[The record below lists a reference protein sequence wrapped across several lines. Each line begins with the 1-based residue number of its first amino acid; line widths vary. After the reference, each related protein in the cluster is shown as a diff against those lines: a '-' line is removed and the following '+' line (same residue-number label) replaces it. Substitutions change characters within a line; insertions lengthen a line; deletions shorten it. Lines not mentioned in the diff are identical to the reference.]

1 MTGMDVFL
9 LIASMLGGL
18 ALFLTGMNT
27 MSSSLSSMTGGSLNT
42 LIDKATKNR
51 YLAFLF
57 GLAVT
62 CVVQSASAITVLV
75 VGLVNSGL
83 IQLTGALGMI
93 IGANLGTTITA
104 WLLALNAVDGQSFF
118 MTIIKPANFSPFLA
132 IIGVAMTM
140 FCSSQKKKTIGSAL
154 LGFSVMMIGM
164 NLMSQAVAP
173 LKEIPA
179 IQDVLNRFS
188 RPVVG
193 FLFACIFTMLIQSA
207 DAFIGIVQAFALSV
221 GITFG
226 MAIPL
231 ICGAQV
237 GTCITALMSSLGTS
251 NNAKRTAFM
260 ALYYNLLK
268 TISFMVVFYLLNHFL
283 GFAFLD
289 KTVGGI
295 GVPFFHSFIN
305 ICGIVVWLPLSEFIV
320 RLAKKTI
327 PLSEEEKQEQ
337 ASRLTML
344 DENLLAAP
352 EIAIEQADRAVTL
365 LSETVGEAFL
375 AAVAIREDPGLVDQV
390 HLLCERSRLYQ
401 EQIDAY
407 LLRIGGRELEQ
418 KDRAAVALLS
428 AGSTAF
434 GRMGKVAE
442 KLLGMIHDI
451 DNAEDKLTA
460 RDRWEIHILGQAIF
474 EIVQLTMKG
483 YSVRN
488 RNTSRAIQ
496 YYTEEIMALG
506 SLMKGRFLQ
515 RVHEEGSRRSGS
527 TLYTDICYTEEQLID
542 YCDMI
547 ADALIRYDRDCGGA
561 SRTESEESGLTRK
574 QIHEIFRDK
583 FEALDSFPA

>member
-1 MTGMDVFL
+1 MTALDIFL

-18 ALFLTGMNT
+18 ALFLSGMNT
-27 MSSSLSSMTGGSLNT
+27 MSASLSSMTGGSLNT
-42 LIDKATKNR
+42 LINKATKNR

-83 IQLTGALGMI
+83 IQLNGALGMI

-132 IIGVAMTM
+132 IIGVGMTM
-140 FCSSQKKKTIGSAL
+140 FCRSQKKKTVGSAL
-154 LGFSVMMIGM
+154 LGFAVMMIGM

-173 LKEIPA
+173 LKEIPV
-179 IQDVLNRFS
+179 IQDVLNSFTN
-188 RPVVG
+188 PIVG

-226 MAIPL
+226 MGIPL

-268 TISFMVVFYLLNHFL
+268 TISFMIVFYSLNHFL

-305 ICGIVVWLPLSEFIV
+305 ICGIIVWLPLSDIIV
-320 RLAKKTI
+320 RMAQRTI
-327 PLSEEEKQEQ
+327 PMSEEEKQEK
-337 ASRLTML
+337 ANRLAML
-344 DENLLAAP
+344 DENLLATP
-352 EIAIEQADRAVTL
+352 EIAIEQTDRAVKL

-375 AAVAIREDPGLVDQV
+375 ATVAVREDPELVDQV
-390 HLLCERSRLYQ
+390 HVLCERSRQYQ

-407 LLRIGGRELEQ
+407 LLRLTGKELEQ
-418 KDRAAVALLS
+418 KERADVSLLS
-428 AGSTAF
+428 TAGTAF
-434 GRMGKVAE
+434 GRMGKTAG
-442 KLLGMIHDI
+442 KLQGMIHEI
-451 DNAEDKLTA
+451 DSSGDRLTG

-474 EIVQLTMKG
+474 EILQLTIRG
-483 YSVRN
+483 YNGR
-488 RNTSRAIQ
+488 IQ
-496 YYTEEIMALG
+496 NLSHTIQAYNEEIMALG
-506 SLMKGRFLQ
+506 NLIKSRFLQ
-515 RVHEEGSRRSGS
+515 RVHEEGSQRSGS
-527 TLYTDICYTEEQLID
+527 TLFTDICYTEEQLID

-547 ADALIRYDRDCGGA
+547 ADALIRYDRECG
-561 SRTESEESGLTRK
+561 ESSGSEARDIELSRK

-583 FEALDSFPA
+583 FEALDNYSE

>member
-1 MTGMDVFL
+1 MTALDIFL

-27 MSSSLSSMTGGSLNT
+27 MSASLSTMTGGSLNT
-42 LIDKATKNR
+42 LINKATKNR
-51 YLAFLF
+51 FLAFLF

-83 IQLTGALGMI
+83 IQLNGALGMI

-132 IIGVAMTM
+132 IIGVGMTM
-140 FCSSQKKKTIGSAL
+140 FCRSQKKKTVGSAL
-154 LGFSVMMIGM
+154 LGFAVMMIGM

-173 LKEIPA
+173 LKEIPV
-179 IQDVLNRFS
+179 IQDVLNSFTN
-188 RPVVG
+188 PIVG

-226 MAIPL
+226 MGIPL

-268 TISFMVVFYLLNHFL
+268 TISFMIVFYLLNHFL

-305 ICGIVVWLPLSEFIV
+305 ICGIIVWLPLSDIIV
-320 RLAKKTI
+320 RMAQRTI
-327 PLSEEEKQEQ
+327 PMSEEEKQEK
-337 ASRLTML
+337 ANRLAML
-344 DENLLAAP
+344 DENLLATP
-352 EIAIEQADRAVTL
+352 EIAIEQTDRAVKL

-375 AAVAIREDPGLVDQV
+375 ATVAVREDPELADQV
-390 HLLCERSRLYQ
+390 HVLCERSRQYQ

-407 LLRIGGRELEQ
+407 LLRLTGKELEQ
-418 KDRAAVALLS
+418 KERADVSLLS
-428 AGSTAF
+428 TAGTAF
-434 GRMGKVAE
+434 GRMGKTAG
-442 KLLGMIHDI
+442 KLQEMIHDI
-451 DNAEDKLTA
+451 DSSGDRLTG

-474 EIVQLTMKG
+474 EILQLTIRG
-483 YSVRN
+483 YNGR
-488 RNTSRAIQ
+488 IQ
-496 YYTEEIMALG
+496 NLSHTIQAYNEEIMALG
-506 SLMKGRFLQ
+506 NLIKSRFLQ
-515 RVHEEGSRRSGS
+515 RVHEEGSQRSGS
-527 TLYTDICYTEEQLID
+527 TLFTDICYTEEQLID

-547 ADALIRYDRDCGGA
+547 ADALIRYDRECG
-561 SRTESEESGLTRK
+561 ESSGSEAKDIELSRK

-583 FEALDSFPA
+583 FEALDNYSE